1 MSALRFYIE
10 EETSVLVSFNWLKD
24 YVQLS
29 DITAVELAERLTR
42 SGVAVDIVHQLNKGV
57 SNVVVGHVVSREQHP
72 DADKL
77 SLCQVDVGEEEL
89 VQIVCGAKNVAQDQ
103 KVAVAKVGAV
113 LPGNFKI
120 KKAKLRGQASN
131 GMICSLQELGVETKF
146 VPKEVSEGIF
156 VFPQNVEVGKDA
168 LEYLNLHD
176 EVLELDLTPN
186 RADCLNMFGV
196 AYEVGAILSREVN
209 IPIPILQNCSD
220 HVSEYIQVKVESV
233 EDNPLY
239 RAMVIKDVKVGPSPL
254 WLQNRLMAAG
264 IRPISNVV
272 DITNYVLIE
281 YGQPLHAF
289 DYDRLGSKEIVV
301 RRATDGE
308 EIVTLDDTTRKLTK
322 DHLVITNGIEPVAVA
337 GVMGGAKSEVQNDT
351 TTILLEAA
359 YFKGKT
365 VRRASKDLGLRS
377 DSSVRFEKGID
388 PNRVALA
395 AERAAHLISELA
407 GGSIVEGCAEV
418 NELDVKPLQINITV
432 EKINQALGTEL
443 SEEIVAQIFKRLQFL
458 YSQNDDMFSVYVP
471 TRRADITIEA
481 DLIEEVARLYG
492 YDLIPTTLP
501 VGLTTAGSL
510 TPYQVQRRKVRRFL
524 ESVGLNQ
531 AITYSLTSAKKAS
544 AFVEDVGNVTPIRL
558 AMPMSE
564 DRSTLRT
571 SLVPHVLDVLQYN
584 HNRKLDDVA
593 IYEVGSIFLTEEKE
607 LKEQPKEKEM
617 VAGALTGTWQSHLW
631 QGEKKKV
638 DFFVA
643 KGVLEGL
650 FESLGVTGSIRYE
663 LAKKAGFH
671 PGRTAA
677 ITLAGNEVGFVGQ
690 IHPTLQKEFD
700 LNETFVFQV
709 DLEAVLSFAAKDVFY
724 EEIPKYPAISRDI
737 ALVVDETLQAQAVKD
752 VIVEH
757 GGKLLKSVQLFDLYQ
772 GDKMEPGLKSLAFSL
787 TYFDPSK
794 TLTDEEVTKVHS
806 QVLEGLKEQLGV
818 TLRA

>member
-1 MSALRFYIE
+1 M
-10 EETSVLVSFNWLKD
+10 LVSFNWLKD

-57 SNVVVGHVVSREQHP
+57 SNVVVGHVVTREQHP

-77 SLCQVDVGEEEL
+77 SLCQVDIGEEEL

-156 VFPQNVEVGKDA
+156 VFPKGAEVGKDA
-168 LEYLNLHD
+168 LDYLNLHD

-186 RADCLNMFGV
+186 RADCLNMIGV
-196 AYEVGAILSREVN
+196 AYEVAAILSREV
-209 IPIPILQNCSD
+209 ILPIPSLTQCSD
-220 HVSEYIQVKVESV
+220 LASDYIEVRVDAI
-233 EDNPLY
+233 EDNPIY
-239 RAMVIKDVKVGPSPL
+239 RAMVIKGVKIAPSPL
-254 WLQNRLMAAG
+254 WLQNRLMSAG

-272 DITNYVLIE
+272 DVTNYVLLE

-289 DYDRLGSKEIVV
+289 DYDRFGSKEVVV
-301 RRATDGE
+301 RRAKDGE
-308 EIVTLDDTTRKLTK
+308 EIVTLDDTTRKLTS

-359 YFKGKT
+359 YFKGTT

-377 DSSVRFEKGID
+377 DSSVRYEKGID

-395 AERAAHLISELA
+395 AERAAQLICELA
-407 GGSIVEGCAEV
+407 GGSILEGCVEV
-418 NELDVKPLQINITV
+418 NELEAKPLEVEITV
-432 EKINQALGTEL
+432 EKINKALGTEL
-443 SEEIVAQIFKRLQFL
+443 TDDVVALIFKRLQFL
-458 YSQNDDMFSVYVP
+458 YTQDGDMFKVFVP
-471 TRRADITIEA
+471 TRRPDITIEA

-492 YDLIPTTLP
+492 YDHIPTTLP
-501 VGLTTAGSL
+501 IGLTTAGSL
-510 TPYQVQRRKVRRFL
+510 TPNQVRRRKVRRYL

-531 AITYSLTSAKKAS
+531 AITYSLTSSSKAMS
-544 AFVEDVGNVTPIRL
+544 FIKDLGDISPIRL

-571 SLVPHVLDVLQYN
+571 SLIPHVLDIIQYN

-593 IYEVGSIFLTEEKE
+593 IYEVGSIFLSDEKE
-607 LKEQPKEKEM
+607 VTKQPLEREI
-617 VAGALTGTWQSHLW
+617 VAGAFTGNWISHLW

-650 FESLGVTGSIRYE
+650 FTNLGVDGSIRYE
-663 LAKKAGFH
+663 TSKKEGLH

-677 ITLAGNEVGFVGQ
+677 ITLGGKEIGFVGQ
-690 IHPTLQKEFD
+690 LHPSLQKELD
-700 LNETFVFQV
+700 INETYVFQV
-709 DLEAVLSFAAKDVFY
+709 DLEAVLAFEMKDVMY
-724 EEIPKYPAISRDI
+724 EEIPKYPSISRDI
-737 ALVVDETLQAQAVKD
+737 ALVVKEDVQAQAVKD
-752 VIVEH
+752 VIVEN
-757 GGKLLKSVQLFDLYQ
+757 GGSLLKSVHLFDLYQ
-772 GDKMEPGLKSLAFSL
+772 GEKMEAGFKSLAFSL

-806 QVLEGLKEQLGV
+806 HVLDGLKETLGAI
-818 TLRA
+818 LRA

>member
-1 MSALRFYIE
+1 M
-10 EETSVLVSFNWLKD
+10 LVSFNWLKD

-57 SNVVVGHVVSREQHP
+57 SNVVVGHVVTREQHP

-77 SLCQVDVGEEEL
+77 SLCQVDIGEEEL

-156 VFPQNVEVGKDA
+156 VMPRDAEVGKDA

-186 RADCLNMFGV
+186 RADCLNMIGV
-196 AYEVGAILSREVN
+196 AYEVGAILSREVLV
-209 IPIPILQNCSD
+209 PIPSITPCSEHASTHID
-220 HVSEYIQVKVESV
+220 VRVEAI
-233 EDNPLY
+233 EDNPIY
-239 RAMVIKDVKVGPSPL
+239 RALVIKDIKIGPSPL

-272 DITNYVLIE
+272 DVTNYILLE

-289 DYDRLGSKEIVV
+289 DYDRFGSKEVVV
-301 RRATDGE
+301 RRAKDGE

-359 YFKGKT
+359 YFKGTT

-377 DSSVRFEKGID
+377 DASVRYEKGID

-395 AERAAHLISELA
+395 AERAAELICKLA
-407 GGSIVEGCAEV
+407 GGTVLEGCVEV
-418 NELDVKPLQINITV
+418 NEMEIKPLEVEITV
-432 EKINQALGTEL
+432 ERINKALGTDITADAIGL
-443 SEEIVAQIFKRLQFL
+443 IFKRLQFL
-458 YSQNDDMFSVYVP
+458 YTQEGDHFNVFIP
-471 TRRADITIEA
+471 TRRPDITIEA

-492 YDLIPTTLP
+492 YDHIPTTLP
-501 VGLTTAGSL
+501 IGLTTAGSL
-510 TPYQVQRRKVRRFL
+510 TANQIRRRKVRRYL

-531 AITYSLTSAKKAS
+531 TITYSLTSSSKAKS
-544 AFVEDVGNVTPIRL
+544 FVEDLGDITPIRL

-571 SLVPHVLDVLQYN
+571 SLIPHVLDIIQYN

-593 IYEVGSIFLTEEKE
+593 IYEIGSIFLTDEKE
-607 LKEQPKEKEM
+607 VTKQPREKEIL
-617 VAGALTGTWQSHLW
+617 AGALTGNWQSHLW

-650 FESLGVTGSIRYE
+650 FESLGVTNAVRYE
-663 LAKKAGFH
+663 KAKKAGLH

-677 ITLAGNEVGFVGQ
+677 ITLDGKEIGFIGQ
-690 IHPTLQKEFD
+690 IHPSLQKELD
-700 LNETFVFQV
+700 LNETIVFQL
-709 DLEAVLSFAAKDVFY
+709 DLEAALALAVEDLMY

-737 ALVVDETLQAQAVKD
+737 ALVVEEGTQAQAVKD
-752 VIVEH
+752 VIIEH
-757 GGKLLKSVQLFDLYQ
+757 GGSLLKTVQLFDLYQ
-772 GDKMEPGLKSLAFSL
+772 GEKMDPGCKSLAFSL
-787 TYFDPSK
+787 TYFDPTK

-806 QVLEGLKEQLGV
+806 LVLEGLKEKLGA

>member
-1 MSALRFYIE
+1 M
-10 EETSVLVSFNWLKD
+10 LVSFNWLKD

-29 DITAVELAERLTR
+29 DITAIELAERLTR
-42 SGVAVDIVHQLNKGV
+42 SGIAVDIVHQLNKGV
-57 SNVVVGHVVSREQHP
+57 SGVVVGHVVKREQHP

-77 SLCQVDVGEEEL
+77 SLCQVDIGEEEL
-89 VQIVCGAKNVAQDQ
+89 VQIVCGAKNVAHDQ

-156 VFPQNVEVGKDA
+156 VFPQGAEVGKDA
-168 LEYLNLHD
+168 LEYLNLND

-186 RADCLNMFGV
+186 RADCLNMIGV
-196 AYEVGAILSREVN
+196 AYEVGAILSREIN
-209 IPIPILQNCSD
+209 LPSPKLKKCDDQASD
-220 HVSEYIQVKVESV
+220 YIDVRVEAPH
-233 EDNPLY
+233 DNPLY
-239 RAMVIKDVKVGPSPL
+239 RALVIKDVKVGPSPL

-272 DITNYVLIE
+272 DVTNYVLLE

-289 DYDRLGSKEIVV
+289 DYDRFGSKEVVV
-301 RRATDGE
+301 RRAKEGE
-308 EIVTLDDTTRKLTK
+308 EIVTLDGSTRKLAK

-337 GVMGGAKSEVQNDT
+337 GVMGGAKSEVQYDT

-359 YFKGKT
+359 YFKGTT
-365 VRRASKDLGLRS
+365 VRKASKDLGLRS
-377 DSSVRFEKGID
+377 DSSVRYEKGID

-395 AERAAHLISELA
+395 AERAAQLICEFS
-407 GGSIVEGCAEV
+407 GGSILQGCVEV
-418 NELDVKPLQINITV
+418 NELDVKPLPVTITV

-443 SEEIVAQIFKRLQFL
+443 REDVVAQIFKRLQFL
-458 YSQNDDMFSVYVP
+458 YSQNDGLFTVYVP
-471 TRRADITIEA
+471 TRRPDITIEA

-492 YDLIPTTLP
+492 YEQIPTTLP
-501 VGLTTAGSL
+501 VGLTTAGAL
-510 TPYQVQRRKVRRFL
+510 KPYQLRRRKVRNYL
-524 ESVGLNQ
+524 ESVGLHQ
-531 AITYSLTSAKKAS
+531 AITYSLTSLSKANS
-544 AFVEDVGNVTPIRL
+544 FTEDLDDVEPIRL

-571 SLVPHVLDVLQYN
+571 SLIPHVLDVIQYN

-593 IYEVGSIFLTEEKE
+593 IYELGSIFLTEEKE
-607 LKEQPKEKEM
+607 LSQQPKEKEM
-617 VAGALTGTWQSHLW
+617 LSGALTGTWLSHLW

-638 DFFVA
+638 DFFVV

-650 FESLGVTGSIRYE
+650 FEGLGLSESVRYE
-663 LAKKAGFH
+663 PAKKGGLH

-677 ITLAGNEVGFVGQ
+677 ITLAGNEIGFVGQ
-690 IHPTLQKEFD
+690 IHPSLQKELD
-700 LNETFVFQV
+700 INETFVFQV
-709 DLEAVLSFAAKDVFY
+709 DLETVFSFGEKDVFY
-724 EEIPKYPAISRDI
+724 EEIPKYPAIARDI
-737 ALVVDETLQAQAVKD
+737 ALVVDETIQAQIVKD
-752 VIVEH
+752 VIIEN

-772 GDKMEPGLKSLAFSL
+772 GDKVEVGLKSLAFSL
-787 TYFDPSK
+787 TYYDPSK

-806 QVLEGLKEQLGV
+806 QVLEGLKAKLGV
-818 TLRA
+818 TLRG

>member
-1 MSALRFYIE
+1 M
-10 EETSVLVSFNWLKD
+10 LVSFNWLKD

-77 SLCQVDVGEEEL
+77 SVCQVDVGEEEL

-156 VFPQNVEVGKDA
+156 VFPNDAEVGKDA
-168 LEYLNLHD
+168 LDYLNLHD

-186 RADCLNMFGV
+186 RADCLNMIGV
-196 AYEVGAILSREVN
+196 AYEVGAILSREVM
-209 IPIPILQNCSD
+209 IPIPKLPKCSD
-220 HVSEYIQVKVESV
+220 HVSNYIQIKVEAP

-239 RAMVIKDVKVGPSPL
+239 RAMVIKDVKVATSPL
-254 WLQNRLMAAG
+254 WLQNRLIAAG

-272 DITNYVLIE
+272 DITNYVLLE

-289 DYDRLGSKEIVV
+289 DYDRFGSKEVVV
-301 RRATDGE
+301 RRAIEGE
-308 EIVTLDDTTRKLTK
+308 EIVTLDDTTRKLSK
-322 DHLVITNGIEPVAVA
+322 DHLVITNGMEPVAVA
-337 GVMGGAKSEVQNDT
+337 GVMGGAKSEVQHDT

-359 YFKGKT
+359 YFKGTT
-365 VRRASKDLGLRS
+365 VRKASKDLGLRS

-395 AERAAHLISELA
+395 AERAAQLICELA
-407 GGSIVEGCAEV
+407 GGTILEGCVEV
-418 NELDVKPLQINITV
+418 NELDAKPLQVVITV
-432 EKINQALGTEL
+432 DKINKSLGTEL
-443 SEEIVAQIFKRLQFL
+443 TDDVVALIFKRLQFL
-458 YSQNDDMFSVYVP
+458 YSQKDDLFTVYVP
-471 TRRADITIEA
+471 TRRPDITIEA

-492 YDLIPTTLP
+492 YDHIPTTLP
-501 VGLTTAGSL
+501 VGLTTAGAL
-510 TPYQVQRRKVRRFL
+510 TPYQVRRRKVRRYL
-524 ESVGLNQ
+524 ESAGLNQ
-531 AITYSLTSAKKAS
+531 AITYSLTSSKKANS
-544 AFVEDVGNVTPIRL
+544 FTEDVGNVTPIRL

-571 SLVPHVLDVLQYN
+571 SLIPHVLDIIQYN
-584 HNRKLDDVA
+584 HNRKLDDIA

-607 LKEQPKEKEM
+607 VTEQPREKEM
-617 VAGALTGTWQSHLW
+617 VAGALTGTWHSHLW

-650 FESLGVTGSIRYE
+650 FDSLGVTESIRYE
-663 LAKKAGFH
+663 TAKKAGLH
-671 PGRTAA
+671 PGRTAV
-677 ITLAGNEVGFVGQ
+677 ITLAGNEIGFVGQ
-690 IHPTLQKEFD
+690 IHPSLQKELD
-700 LNETFVFQV
+700 INETFVFQV
-709 DLEAVLSFAAKDVFY
+709 DLESLFSFVEKEVFY
-724 EEIPKYPAISRDI
+724 EEIPKYPSISRDI
-737 ALVVDETLQAQAVKD
+737 ALVVDEKLQSQAVKD
-752 VIVEH
+752 VIVEN

-772 GDKMEPGLKSLAFSL
+772 GDKMEAGLKSLAFSL

-794 TLTDEEVTKVHS
+794 TLTDEEVTKVHN
-806 QVLEGLKEQLGV
+806 QVLEGLQGKIGA